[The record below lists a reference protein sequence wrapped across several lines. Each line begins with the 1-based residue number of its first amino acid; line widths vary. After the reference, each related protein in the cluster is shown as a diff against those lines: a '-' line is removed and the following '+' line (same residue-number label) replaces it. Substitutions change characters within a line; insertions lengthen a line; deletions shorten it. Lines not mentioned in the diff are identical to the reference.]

1 MRTIEVSLYK
11 FNELSEE
18 AKEKAVQNLY
28 DINVDYEW
36 WCHTYEDAEQIG
48 LKITGFDLDRNRHAT
63 GDLLLSAAEVAQNI
77 LNNHGEQCSTCQ
89 TAQSFLDT
97 FTPLFAEYMD
107 ETSEHYESYERE
119 QELND
124 LETEFLNELLEDYS
138 IMLQNESEYLTSEE
152 AIIETIE
159 ANEYEFLG
167 NGELA

>member
-1 MRTIEVSLYK
+1 MKTIEVNLYK

-28 DINVDYEW
+28 DINVNYEW
-36 WCHTYEDAEQIG
+36 WDFVYEDAAMIG
-48 LKITGFDLDRNRHAT
+48 LKITGFDLDRNRHAS

-77 LNNHGEQCSTCQ
+77 LNNYGEQCSTYQ

-97 FTPLFAEYMD
+97 FNPLFAEYMD
-107 ETSEHYESYERE
+107 EASEHYESYERE

-138 IMLQNESEYLTSEE
+138 IILQEEYEYQMTEE
-152 AIIETIE
+152 AIIEAIE
-159 ANEYEFLG
+159 ANDYEFLE